1 MRRLEAGAGPV
12 LANGERPLQV
22 GPKGRRRKVTGSAGL
37 ALAEGPGFA
46 AEPGVH
52 IPALPLG
59 GGGAGPQF
67 PRL

>member
-1 MRRLEAGAGPV
+1 M
-12 LANGERPLQV
+12 
-22 GPKGRRRKVTGSAGL
+22 TGSAGL